1 MLAGRATACHLH
13 AEEDLD
19 DDNTDRWWRFKHC
32 QRAGLAHRTAAHTAP
47 RWARPCRSQFR
58 RRERPWKY
66 YDATKLDLSQY
77 TASEADPAVVS
88 APAGIEASTLL
99 NANEDLRAL
108 AELHLSK
115 SVPVNRSKFTALHY
129 AHLADAVVVS
139 AVANTEQPQAV
150 RITRDYA
157 EADGVMATPH
167 TLIVTGANARISV
180 IEEFRSGEGDLL
192 VLPAVELVPG
202 PGSTIRYTVI
212 HRWGDN
218 TRVFSEQRT
227 ITERDA
233 TVTSLAV
240 AVGGAVVKSHIE
252 SSLEG
257 RGSASELLALTYG
270 YGDQH
275 IDFYTVQDHIGPD
288 TRSDL
293 LFKAALTD
301 EARAV
306 YYGMT
311 RVGLG
316 ARNADAIQ
324 ENRNLILSDGA
335 KADSDPVLEILTNDV
350 IRVSHGATAGP
361 VDRDSLFYLQARG
374 IAYEAAEQMLVQA
387 FLGQVVDRIPDIGL
401 RDEVAG
407 LLGIES
413 SGEDVILTEK

>member
-1 MLAGRATACHLH
+1 MTTTITASSPVWLTDLRAHGAEMGTALP
-13 AEEDLD
+13 LPIS
-19 DDNTDRWWRFKHC
+19 
-32 QRAGLAHRTAAHTAP
+32 RA
-47 RWARPCRSQFR
+47 
-58 RRERPWKY
+58 ERPWKY
-66 YDATKLDLSQY
+66 YDPTQLDLSQY
-77 TASEADPAVVS
+77 TASETDPAEVS
-88 APAGIEASTLL
+88 VPAGVEAATLS
-99 NANEDLRAL
+99 NASEELRAL
-108 AELHLSK
+108 AAIHLGK

-129 AHLADAVVVS
+129 AHLSGAVVVS
-139 AVANTEQPQAV
+139 AAADTEQPEPV
-150 RITRDYA
+150 RITRDYG
-157 EADGVMATPH
+157 EADGSLATPH

-180 IEEFRSGEGDLL
+180 IEDFRSGEGELL
-192 VLPAVELVPG
+192 VLPVIELVPG

-212 HRWGDN
+212 HRWGEN

-227 ITERDA
+227 ITERDS
-233 TVTSLAV
+233 TVRSLAV

-270 YGDQH
+270 YADQH
-275 IDFYTVQDHIGPD
+275 VDFYTVQDHIGPD

-301 EARAV
+301 EARGV

-316 ARNADAIQ
+316 AKNADANQ

-374 IAYEAAEQMLVQA
+374 IPYEAAEQMLVQA
-387 FLGQVVDRIPDIGL
+387 FLGQVLDRIPDIAL
-401 RDEVAG
+401 RDEVAA
-407 LLGIES
+407 LLGVEA
-413 SGEDVILTEK
+413 SGEEEMLPANPAD

>member
-1 MLAGRATACHLH
+1 MTTTITASSPAWLTDLRAHG
-13 AEEDLD
+13 AEMGAALPLPIS
-19 DDNTDRWWRFKHC
+19 
-32 QRAGLAHRTAAHTAP
+32 RA
-47 RWARPCRSQFR
+47 
-58 RRERPWKY
+58 ERPWKY
-66 YDATKLDLSQY
+66 YDAVANLDLALY
-77 TASEADPAVVS
+77 TASESDPVELS
-88 APAGIEASTLL
+88 TPAGVEAATLL
-99 NANEDLRAL
+99 NASDELRAL
-108 AELHLSK
+108 AELHLGK

-129 AHLADAVVVS
+129 SHLAGAVVVS
-139 AVANTEQPQAV
+139 AAANTEQPEAV
-150 RITRDYA
+150 RITRDYGD
-157 EADGVMATPH
+157 ADGSLATPH

-180 IEEFRSGEGDLL
+180 IEDFRSGDGELL
-192 VLPAVELVPG
+192 VLPVVELVPG

-212 HRWGDN
+212 HRWGEN

-227 ITERDA
+227 ITERDS
-233 TVTSLAV
+233 TVNSLAV

-270 YGDQH
+270 YSDQH

-316 ARNADAIQ
+316 AKNADANQ

-374 IAYEAAEQMLVQA
+374 IPYEAAEQMLVQA
-387 FLGQVVDRIPDIGL
+387 FLGQVIDRIPDIAL

-407 LLGIES
+407 LLGIEPN
-413 SGEDVILTEK
+413 GEEVILTQK